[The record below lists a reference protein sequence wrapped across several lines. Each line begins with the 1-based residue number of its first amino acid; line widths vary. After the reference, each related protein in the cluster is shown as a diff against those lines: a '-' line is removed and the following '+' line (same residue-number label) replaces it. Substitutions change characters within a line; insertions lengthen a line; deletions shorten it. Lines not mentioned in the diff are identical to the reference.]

1 MTTPMTTTMT
11 TLYQLYRQHIDE
23 LKDERETV
31 LEAQRLFPYTWQAIY
46 SLMNQTIKQK
56 ELQNDHS

>member
-1 MTTPMTTTMT
+1 MTTPMITQTP
-11 TLYQLYRQHIDE
+11 TLYELYRLHVDE

-46 SLMNQTIKQK
+46 SLMNETIKQK
-56 ELQNDHS
+56 ERQNDHS